1 MQPYHLLSIPSL
13 THCLKAYHFEN
24 VGNRSL
30 RDFSQKLFAGETLKD
45 VATVDSTQAL
55 IGISCFIDLN
65 KQSI

>member
-30 RDFSQKLFAGETLKD
+30 RDFSQKLVAGETLKD

-55 IGISCFIDLN
+55 IGI
-65 KQSI
+65 